1 MKDILSNNVYDKK
14 WLEYYWRVQKYF
26 LENNTNRIPFGYEAK
41 DGYDLYVWIA
51 NQKIAYREG
60 TLSPARA
67 LMLTELGIS
76 FERVRT
82 RNPWDNSYEK
92 VKEYYETYGNLK
104 ISKAYNEKCGQDLN
118 AWLRRQNSLY
128 LNNKLRKDRMDKLA
142 ELGFNFGNVYERQWD
157 ANLELVKEYYET
169 YGNLNIPREYVTK
182 QGVNLGMWFDHQKL
196 EYRRGNLDSKRR
208 QKLDELGFEL
218 ENSNYG
224 IEWDTVYKMAKKYF
238 EEHGDLNV
246 PRKYTTKDGYTL
258 GRWINTQKTSFTN
271 NKLSK
276 SQINKLAKIGLDLS
290 NMRHK
295 KTWEESYQLA
305 KEFYEEHGNL
315 EVPANYKTPDG
326 FVLRNWVNSQ
336 RVYYNDNKLSH
347 DKIIML
353 QEIGMRFG
361 KPEYIWLKHYNQVLQ
376 YLLDNGHLKMPRDYI
391 DATGF
396 NLGRWFYQQKRFYVS
411 GKLRNSLREKLDE
424 LNIKELLDEEDIRV
438 ASRLHSEGFQEY
450 YQKQIQEYN
459 QKQEEKNNHINNHIL
474 ALCEKLNISIEK
486 NREVLKTLTLSEFRK
501 RLIIL
506 QERNVLFCSEDGI
519 LHPIFSMSDDEIPFD
534 NIINER
540 DRTFIRTLKK
550 DETPIE

>member
-1 MKDILSNNVYDKK
+1 
-14 WLEYYWRVQKYF
+14 
-26 LENNTNRIPFGYEAK
+26 
-41 DGYDLYVWIA
+41 
-51 NQKIAYREG
+51 
-60 TLSPARA
+60 
-67 LMLTELGIS
+67 
-76 FERVRT
+76 
-82 RNPWDNSYEK
+82 
-92 VKEYYETYGNLK
+92 
-104 ISKAYNEKCGQDLN
+104 
-118 AWLRRQNSLY
+118 
-128 LNNKLRKDRMDKLA
+128 
-142 ELGFNFGNVYERQWD
+142 
-157 ANLELVKEYYET
+157 
-169 YGNLNIPREYVTK
+169 
-182 QGVNLGMWFDHQKL
+182 
-196 EYRRGNLDSKRR
+196 
-208 QKLDELGFEL
+208 
-218 ENSNYG
+218 
-224 IEWDTVYKMAKKYF
+224 MAKKYF
-238 EEHGDLNV
+238 EEHGDLKV
-246 PRKYTTKDGYTL
+246 PRGYVTEDGYTL
-258 GRWINTQKTSFTN
+258 GKWINTQKTSFTN

-290 NMRHK
+290 NMKHK

-336 RVYYNDNKLSH
+336 RVYYNNNKLSN
-347 DKIIML
+347 DKIMML

-361 KPEYIWLKHYNQVLQ
+361 KPEYIWLKHYKQVLQ

-396 NLGRWFYQQKRFYVS
+396 NLGMWFYNQKRFYVS

-474 ALCEKLNISIEK
+474 ALCKKLNINIEK

-506 QERNVLFCSEDGI
+506 QERNVLFYNEDGI
-519 LHPIFSMSDDEIPFD
+519 LHPIFSMPDEEIQLESL
-534 NIINER
+534 INER